1 MQEITS
7 PNGYRVKNIQPRT
20 MHLTDGHTSYPH
32 VLYHPLDTCKNSQI
46 PNHPYQKHQCRRDAN
61 QRNVEIGRSKQMKEK
76 SPVGARYPEETGKN
90 TGLQQTESIKR
101 SDTTVPKDLE
111 KDTLS
116 NLAKI
121 PHRET
126 SPIRGTTRLAA

>member
-20 MHLTDGHTSYPH
+20 MHLTNGHTSYPH
-32 VLYHPLDTCKNSQI
+32 VLYQPLDSCKNSQI

-90 TGLQQTESIKR
+90 TGLQ
-101 SDTTVPKDLE
+101 TTVPKDLE

-116 NLAKI
+116 NLAKM

-126 SPIRGTTRLAA
+126 SPIRGTTKFAA

>member
-20 MHLTDGHTSYPH
+20 MHLTNGHTSYPH
-32 VLYHPLDTCKNSQI
+32 VLYQPLYTCKNSQI
-46 PNHPYQKHQCRRDAN
+46 PNHPYQKHQCRRNAN

-90 TGLQQTESIKR
+90 TGLQYQSHPRNQQNTDRINQAFRHYRTQGFRERYIIESR
-101 SDTTVPKDLE
+101 Q
-111 KDTLS
+111 
-116 NLAKI
+116 N
-121 PHRET
+121 
-126 SPIRGTTRLAA
+126 AAS